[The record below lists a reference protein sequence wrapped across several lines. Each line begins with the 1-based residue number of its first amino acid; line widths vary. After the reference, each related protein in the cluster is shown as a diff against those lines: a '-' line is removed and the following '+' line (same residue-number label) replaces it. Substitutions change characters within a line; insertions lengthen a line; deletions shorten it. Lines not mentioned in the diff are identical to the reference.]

1 MDIISFIKIWVT
13 YMFVPQNPH
22 YIDTCIWLNLFK
34 KEGDESKGIPYW
46 KIAKD
51 FLEKIMF
58 SDNIILY
65 SGFILKEMSF
75 KLSDDEFKEK
85 LEFMKKEFKFIKA
98 TEEDYEFARKLES
111 ELDFEISFFDCIHIV
126 ISKRTDSVL
135 ISRDEELIKN
145 AKKYVD
151 VKKPEELIS

>member
-1 MDIISFIKIWVT
+1 MAQKSFYV
-13 YMFVPQNPH
+13 
-22 YIDTCIWLNLFK
+22 DTCIWLNLFK

-51 FLEKIMF
+51 FIEKIMF
-58 SDNIILY
+58 SESIILY

-85 LEFMKKEFKFIKA
+85 LEFMKKELKIKFIKA

-111 ELDFEISFFDCIHIV
+111 EFDFEISFFDCIHIA
-126 ISKRTDSVL
+126 ISKRMNSTL
-135 ISRDEELIKN
+135 ITRDEELIQN